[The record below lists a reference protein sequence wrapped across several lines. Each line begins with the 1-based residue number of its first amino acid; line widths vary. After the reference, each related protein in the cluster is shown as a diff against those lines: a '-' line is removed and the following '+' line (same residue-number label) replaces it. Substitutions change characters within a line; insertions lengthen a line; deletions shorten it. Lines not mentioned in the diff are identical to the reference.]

1 MLNSMILRDHSSS
14 SITKAMEANI
24 AFVRQALWANY
35 RGMPDVE
42 VVIDDTIARI
52 YTGLPGPMFNGVLYA
67 RFDPHELEP
76 RVDTIIDYFQQRKVP
91 FSWWVGPTS
100 RPDTLEEVLSS
111 RGMIQAPFDTPG
123 MAIDLRALNKQLFE
137 KAIQRSNTVV
147 QRVQTKTELKEW
159 VGVTG
164 KIFGLLPKTVEA
176 FYEMHAPHIGR
187 RAKGDVVDYIAFI
200 EGEPVGVSYLAYS
213 AGVVGLYSVG
223 TLSDYR
229 GKGIGTAVSLA
240 PLLEAKQQGY
250 EIGTL
255 QSTQLAVNVYTRMGF
270 KTHCQFKTYFALPE

>member
-1 MLNSMILRDHSSS
+1 M
-14 SITKAMEANI
+14 
-24 AFVRQALWANY
+24 AFVRQAVWANY
-35 RGMPDVE
+35 HGIPNVE
-42 VVIDDTIARI
+42 VVIDDRIAKI

-67 RFDPHELEP
+67 RFGPHELES
-76 RVDTIIDYFQQRKVP
+76 RIDAVIDYFQQREVP

-100 RPDTLEEVLSS
+100 TPDTLCEVLIS
-111 RGMIQAPFDTPG
+111 RGMTQAPFDTPG
-123 MAIDLRALNKQLFE
+123 MAIDLRVLNEQLLE
-137 KAIQRSNTVV
+137 KATRRSKTVV

-159 VGVTG
+159 VGIAG
-164 KIFGLLPKTVEA
+164 KVFGLTPKTVEA
-176 FYEMHAPHIGR
+176 FYEMHSPHIGH

-223 TLSDYR
+223 TLNDYR

-255 QSTQLAVNVYTRMGF
+255 QAAQMAINLYIRMGF
-270 KTHCQFKTYFALPE
+270 KTCCQFKTYFTLPE